1 MYCIGIYQYITETRT
16 KELFRLSSTI
26 LDQPQYR
33 SSPYSLTQSTQ
44 IAQPRSVRI
53 HFFYFSN
60 LQRAYSINLVF
71 TSLFLLNAISPAA
84 IIVFLQSK

>member
-1 MYCIGIYQYITETRT
+1 MYCIGLYQYLTKTRT

-44 IAQPRSVRI
+44 TAQPRSVRI
-53 HFFYFSN
+53 NLLISVIYKELIHLIWCLPPCFFSMLFH
-60 LQRAYSINLVF
+60 QRP
-71 TSLFLLNAISPAA
+71 LL
-84 IIVFLQSK
+84 LKSK